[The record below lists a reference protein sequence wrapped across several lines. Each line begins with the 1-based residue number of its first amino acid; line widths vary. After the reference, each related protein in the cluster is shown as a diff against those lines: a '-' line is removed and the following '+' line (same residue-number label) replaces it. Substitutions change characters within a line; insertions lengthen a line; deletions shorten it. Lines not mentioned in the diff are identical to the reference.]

1 MQKQRA
7 NYYNIRGEQIDPR
20 NKAAL
25 ADGMYIAR
33 YGGKNSRVYL
43 VGGEWQNLP
52 VAQDGI
58 DFEGL
63 DFSVDSDG
71 DGVPDNAV
79 MQNGVAYWPGGSAVL
94 NQNNEYEIV
103 NTSDDEGGD
112 GDGGGGNK
120 DASTGLTFDEAFR
133 QARDAGLKTFT
144 WNGKEYTT
152 RTESESEEEFEKKF
166 QSNENDETTDDE
178 TTDDTTDDE
187 KKDDEQNIVDD
198 SITEDENIQLNQA
211 NQKFIKDWAP
221 ESGDPLSAIGDTGIL
236 DLVKA
241 IDTTVKDFK
250 SENYYDPGSK
260 EDYQKYSIKN
270 TTNQD
275 MYINP
280 EALAKGKRAG
290 DVLMDEEQKTE
301 YYMQKYLDDRA
312 ERNPDKYGVVEDYD
326 DDLYRRTGYLNFKDG
341 PKQGDL
347 IEQSGVMGD
356 DATHIGWSLDKM
368 NKYNTAENYLTPS
381 DTEGMSDVNAFPT
394 PYVLPNTGPDATQ
407 TDETVNTL
415 SDGQVDANNNGMP
428 DYLEVEPERYGGPV
442 YYMGGPFYGYMPL
455 PKAQWGKLLDYGQG
469 ALSVAGMIP
478 GVGILADAANTAIS
492 GGRAAYAGYTGDE
505 EAQKKHLTN
514 MGINAVAMIPGVGQ
528 VATAAKGVKGATN
541 VAKAVGT
548 DAVATSAKYLKSP
561 SKIANKYVNA
571 VTDIGKVGDSV
582 ADTVQATG
590 QTASLYKKGDFVAD
604 EVQGEGKFNKTR
616 QYGTFADSAEPDETP
631 IDGGTLPEVEVT
643 PDSGTTPKLDPDN
656 IDMSTMAIGS
666 DERRAAYDAKGW
678 AYDDTISASPSG
690 GSDQMASAPLDSSE
704 EMSTTSSVDEEY
716 TPQSVEQ
723 EEPVEEIEEDVAQYG
738 GSFYGYI
745 PPLPQAQFG
754 YMGSSRGKSN
764 LNQSLKVAGT
774 TALGSM
780 LLRTV
785 PQVISRYNRK
795 NDAWEMYNDNMDQM
809 WARPGSGYDSW
820 VDYCE
825 NNTCPNIPNF
835 TPSKSDWFSGQGYTG
850 QGSGM
855 DPDYYMGLVG
865 GNTKEEYRQNIGAG
879 IKQGLKDGL
888 KTGLVNYG
896 LNALLDNTR
905 FGRKL
910 QRNFDINLG
919 WYNRQDGGES
929 LPKAQGGTGTGI
941 TFTPG
946 GYNSLTNQ
954 IDPLSFED
962 GTSEVYDGLNVQGQG
977 TPQDNPS
984 QLDMNASIYASKQA
998 MNRSMDEFKAFT
1010 ADMNKRI
1017 ENPSLSMF
1025 QVDTNPLNV
1034 PQADFSMPDDLQRS
1048 MDEID
1053 YKVASA
1059 DNRVTSD
1066 GNIIPTADEMNQ
1078 SIEETNANMQA
1089 IVDNAPKYEGTQEN
1103 LDRYNEAT
1111 ELGFE
1116 DDFSDP
1122 DDPKFKMAEYA
1133 DYEKEQEEEE
1143 IKRDLT
1149 RDKLN
1154 KDNKENNPSFLD
1166 KAWNAKNRLLDSKAG
1181 QTFGKI
1187 GAGAVRIA
1195 KPLNRLLEMREEAKR
1210 KKQMQAAYLADNM
1223 FATTDMVSGS
1233 KGDYDINSGIFRAD
1247 DKVVSRQGKYG
1258 TEISRFLYQPNVQM
1272 KKGGSFFN
1280 EGDTAEIDVNMYKE
1294 LIAAGADLEII

>member
-1 MQKQRA
+1 MQRQRA

-33 YGGKNSRVYL
+33 YGGQNSRVYL

-52 VAQDGI
+52 RAQDGI

-103 NTSDDEGGD
+103 NTEEESED

-120 DASTGLTFDEAFR
+120 DASTGLTFDQAFR

-152 RTESESEEEFEKKF
+152 RTESESEEDFEKKF
-166 QSNENDETTDDE
+166 QENENDETTNDT
-178 TTDDTTDDE
+178 TTDDD
-187 KKDDEQNIVDD
+187 KKDDEKNIVDD

-221 ESGDPLSAIGDTGIL
+221 ESGDPLSAIGDTSIL

-270 TTNQD
+270 TTDQD

-290 DVLMDEEQKTE
+290 NVLMDEEQKTE
-301 YYMQKYLDDRA
+301 YYMQKFLDDRA

-326 DDLYRRTGYLNFKDG
+326 DDLYKRTGYLNFKDG

-381 DTEGMSDVNAFPT
+381 DTEGMSDVNTFPT

-428 DYLEVEPERYGGPV
+428 DYLEVESERYGGPV
-442 YYMGGPFYGYMPL
+442 YYMGGPFHGYIPYYINGAEL
-455 PKAQWGKLLDYGQG
+455 PQAGWGDSFLDFTQG

-478 GVGILADAANTAIS
+478 GVGILADGANTAIS
-492 GGRAAYAGYTGDE
+492 GGRAAYNTYMGDD
-505 EAQKKHLTN
+505 EAAKKHLGN
-514 MGINAVAMIPGVGQ
+514 MALNATAMIPGVGQ
-528 VATAAKGVKGATN
+528 VATASKGVKGISN
-541 VAKAVGT
+541 IAKNVGT

-571 VTDIGKVGDSV
+571 VTDIGKVGESV

-604 EVQGEGKFNKTR
+604 EVQGEGKFNKSK
-616 QYGTFADSAEPDETP
+616 QYGDFADAEETP
-631 IDGGTLPEVEVT
+631 IDGGTLPEVNIT
-643 PDSGTTPKLDPDN
+643 ADSGTTPKIDSDN
-656 IDMSTMAIGS
+656 INMSSMAIGS

-678 AYDDTISASPSG
+678 AYDDTISASPTG
-690 GSDQMASAPLDSSE
+690 GSEQMASAPSDSSE
-704 EMSTTSSVDEEY
+704 EMSTTTSVEEEY
-716 TPQSVEQ
+716 TPQSAQV
-723 EEPVEEIEEDVAQYG
+723 EEPVEEIEEDVVQYG

-780 LLRTV
+780 LIRTI
-785 PQVISRYNRK
+785 PQVVTQYNRK
-795 NDAWEMYNDNMDQM
+795 DDAWEMYNDNMDAM
-809 WARPGSGYDSW
+809 WARPGQGYSSW

-825 NNTCPNIPNF
+825 NNTCPNVPNF
-835 TPSKSDWFSGQGYTG
+835 TPSKSDWFSGEGYTG
-850 QGSGM
+850 QGSMGSS
-855 DPDYYMGLVG
+855 DYYMTQVG
-865 GNTKEEYRQNIGAG
+865 GKTKKQHREDLWSG
-879 IKQGLKDGL
+879 IKQGAKDGL

-910 QRNFDINLG
+910 QKNFDINLG
-919 WYNRQDGGES
+919 WYNRQHGGES

-962 GTSEVYDGLNVQGQG
+962 GSSEMYDGLNIDGQG

-998 MNRSMDEFKAFT
+998 MNRSMDEFNAFT
-1010 ADMNKRI
+1010 ADMNKRM

-1066 GNIIPTADEMNQ
+1066 GNVIMSADQMNQ
-1078 SIEETNANMQA
+1078 SIEETNANMQE

-1149 RDKLN
+1149 KDKLN

-1210 KKQMQAAYLADNM
+1210 KKQMQTAYLADNM

-1233 KGDYDINSGIFRAD
+1233 KGDYDVNSGIFRAD

-1258 TEISRFLYQPNVQM
+1258 TEISRYLYEPNVQM